1 MVIELVHIFFT
12 FLLWWD
18 ALNDARITFSK
29 SLWFKKHVKLKTRF
43 WKWLETFRS
52 FIIAQ
57 SVFFLT
63 MLYWIGTAITT
74 LPFIQK
80 SDKKSFWWKLIVIY
94 FSICLQKLKSD
105 DDEVFEYQNYIPLEI
120 LKPNTETFSW

>member
-63 MLYWIGTAITT
+63 MLYWIGTAIT